1 MRRAKTCR
9 DAYIELVLKKGYLV
23 IMLFVIL
30 YFTLNQDKT
39 VNNDKINKII

>member
-1 MRRAKTCR
+1 MRRTQTFHN
-9 DAYIELVLKKGYLV
+9 AYIELMPKKGYLV